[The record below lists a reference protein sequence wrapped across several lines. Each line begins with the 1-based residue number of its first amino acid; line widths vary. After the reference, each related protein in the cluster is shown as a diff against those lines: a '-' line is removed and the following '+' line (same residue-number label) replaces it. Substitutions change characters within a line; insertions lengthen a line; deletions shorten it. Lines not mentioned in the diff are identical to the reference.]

1 MSVTKP
7 KHLLPHP
14 HRAFERIDSCYSKY
28 LSFVRMDNMK
38 HRDAQLL
45 KMRDLS
51 NPPLDNVKTILKM
64 LRQEDIKLK
73 SYNI

>member
-1 MSVTKP
+1 
-7 KHLLPHP
+7 
-14 HRAFERIDSCYSKY
+14 
-28 LSFVRMDNMK
+28 MK